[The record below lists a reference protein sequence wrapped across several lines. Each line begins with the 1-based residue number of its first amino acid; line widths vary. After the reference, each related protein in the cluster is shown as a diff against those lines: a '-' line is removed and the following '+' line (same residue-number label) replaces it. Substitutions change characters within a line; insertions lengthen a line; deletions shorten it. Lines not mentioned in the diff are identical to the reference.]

1 MNPATPIRI
10 LAATLGLSLCCTAM
24 AADAEPA
31 AEDAAP
37 AITVVKGGGVAEVY
51 REEGGDFAAFGP
63 DGGAPVRTEAVELR
77 VLRAL
82 RAATA
87 LELVALATTAGET
100 ANLSCGSACVGG
112 YAVRGRTTVP
122 ADSQSGV
129 RELFAGW
136 IGERAA
142 PAPACAATYGP
153 ALKFAH
159 DGYRYEVLLAADC
172 GRYRILRGGVPV
184 AEGQAGKPAALDGL
198 DALLGG
204 PASR

>member
-1 MNPATPIRI
+1 MTLATPIRI
-10 LAATLGLSLCCTAM
+10 LAATLALSLPWAAL
-24 AADAEPA
+24 AADTEPA

-51 REEGGDFAAFGP
+51 REQGGDFAAFGP
-63 DGGAPVRTEAVELR
+63 DGGAPERAEAVELR

-82 RAATA
+82 RAATE
-87 LELVALATTAGET
+87 LELVGLETAVGET

-112 YAVRGRTTVP
+112 YAVRGRAPVP
-122 ADSQSGV
+122 ADSQAAV
-129 RELFAGW
+129 RDLFAAW
-136 IGERAA
+136 IDGRAA
-142 PAPACAATYGP
+142 NAPACAATYGH

-172 GRYRILRGGVPV
+172 GHYRILRGGVPV
-184 AEGQAGKPAALDGL
+184 AEGRTESPAAVDGL

-204 PASR
+204 TASR